1 MHTQHN
7 VTTQCPE
14 PGRPTQ
20 THRHT
25 HTSAAPAIAALIDA
39 SPSPAPSSRTRLPA
53 TNAGSACST
62 REMAMLEGQIEN
74 LINPFNRA
82 YLQLAFDVIR
92 NIGKIFDVLVG
103 N

>member
-1 MHTQHN
+1 MLDS
-7 VTTQCPE
+7 
-14 PGRPTQ
+14 GRLSIVILYIWNGHIVSRIIWKG
-20 THRHT
+20 HR
-25 HTSAAPAIAALIDA
+25 
-39 SPSPAPSSRTRLPA
+39 
-53 TNAGSACST
+53 
-62 REMAMLEGQIEN
+62 AMLEGQIEN